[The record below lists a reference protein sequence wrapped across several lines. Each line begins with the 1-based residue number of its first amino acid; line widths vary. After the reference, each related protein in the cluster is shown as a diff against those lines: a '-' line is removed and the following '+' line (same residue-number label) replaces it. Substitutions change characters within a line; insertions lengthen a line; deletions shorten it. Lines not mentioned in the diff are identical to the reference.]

1 MYSSPVEEDPYF
13 PYITYVH
20 ITGVKLPSGELLTE
34 IFNGTNKSEPDINKI
49 SIITGTLCRQNP
61 DYDADTEDMDVASIK
76 RRKTH
81 RLYTKGKSSQ
91 QFQKFKPS
99 VHGNSQSD
107 TSLNTCETIINN
119 PDTCTSNS
127 SEHSDTFEKKL
138 CNSTQTY
145 TEPVCDPLN
154 ITTEMEAQCDPFILT
169 TEVDDVKKTESEI
182 CDVNTK
188 NDDVSTEPEVHNNL
202 YNVTTELSSD
212 KHLQE
217 QIAQS
222 SADAPNALPN
232 DLTSYEI
239 FQHTTWTSSLIREM
253 QSNDAYYKL
262 IIDYLKSDKLSG
274 GQKEAR
280 CKVE

>member
-1 MYSSPVEEDPYF
+1 M
-13 PYITYVH
+13 
-20 ITGVKLPSGELLTE
+20 
-34 IFNGTNKSEPDINKI
+34 
-49 SIITGTLCRQNP
+49 
-61 DYDADTEDMDVASIK
+61 
-76 RRKTH
+76 
-81 RLYTKGKSSQ
+81 
-91 QFQKFKPS
+91 
-99 VHGNSQSD
+99 HGISQSD
-107 TSLNTCETIINN
+107 TSLHTCETIINN

-127 SEHSDTFEKKL
+127 SEHSDTET
-138 CNSTQTY
+138 C

-154 ITTEMEAQCDPFILT
+154 IPTEMKAQCNPFILT
-169 TEVDDVKKTESEI
+169 TEVDDVKKIESES

-188 NDDVSTEPEVHNNL
+188 DDDISTEPEVHNNL

-217 QIAQS
+217 QIAQPS
-222 SADAPNALPN
+222 DDDPNALPN

-239 FQHTTWTSSLIREM
+239 FQHTTWTRSLIREM

-280 CKVE
+280 CKAE